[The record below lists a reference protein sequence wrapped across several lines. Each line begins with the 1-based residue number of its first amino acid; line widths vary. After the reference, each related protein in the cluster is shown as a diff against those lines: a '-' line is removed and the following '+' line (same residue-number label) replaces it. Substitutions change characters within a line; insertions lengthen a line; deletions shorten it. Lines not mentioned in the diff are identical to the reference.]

1 MNSIEIRRTG
11 CVLSNKNSEIRADF
25 LMKRSNVKV
34 YVPMLI
40 DLQRLYI
47 LREKKIEMLFNYQSD
62 SYSVF
67 GFSENS
73 LPMKVSAKFSVST

>member
-1 MNSIEIRRTG
+1 
-11 CVLSNKNSEIRADF
+11 
-25 LMKRSNVKV
+25 
-34 YVPMLI
+34 MLI

-47 LREKKIEMLFNYQSD
+47 LREKKIEMIFNYQSD

-67 GFSENS
+67 GFLENS